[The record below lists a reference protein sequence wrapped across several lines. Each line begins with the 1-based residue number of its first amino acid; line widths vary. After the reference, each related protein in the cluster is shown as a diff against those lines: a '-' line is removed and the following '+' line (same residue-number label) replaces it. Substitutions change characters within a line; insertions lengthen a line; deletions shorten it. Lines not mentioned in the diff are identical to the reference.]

1 MILIIILSLEFFFM
15 NFCLVSGNQFQ
26 PDSICLIMIAFY
38 SLTYIFVVSRSK
50 KLAMYMRELISG
62 YLLRVFLL
70 IFDIYGR
77 NIYQLP
83 NSGADSNAFFR
94 SAQWYAGVS
103 IKARDMGSYSCVM
116 GFVFKYIGVNQLYGQ
131 YLMLLCSIVAIHFF
145 LAILNLLNIDYYIKK
160 KVLLIVCL
168 LPNFAI
174 LSVIFLRE
182 AVVTMFIT
190 ISLYFFLK
198 WFSNKSLY
206 FLILSVLACF
216 SACYFHS
223 GSAGLIV
230 GYIIILFLYSSYKE
244 RFTLGIVNIIIASF
258 LAVIMGYLF
267 LNYSDILFSKM
278 ASVDDITEIANTLDY
293 GGSSYARYVG
303 NSSSVRNMVIFT
315 IPRIVYFLFSPFP
328 WQWRGLSDIIAF
340 CFSSMFY
347 FAAVRSTVGNLKYMS
362 KKNENKTIAII
373 IISICIVLVF
383 AWGVSNTGTAARHRD
398 KLVMLFATLYAL
410 GMNARLEQEVEVE

>member
-1 MILIIILSLEFFFM
+1 M
-15 NFCLVSGNQFQ
+15 VSGNQFQ
-26 PDSICLIMIAFY
+26 PDSICIIMISVFSLVYILKISKSEKYAF
-38 SLTYIFVVSRSK
+38 
-50 KLAMYMRELISG
+50 YMRELVSG

-70 IFDIYGR
+70 FFDIYGK
-77 NIYQLP
+77 NIYTLP
-83 NSGADSNAFFR
+83 NSGPDANSFFK
-94 SAQWYAGVS
+94 SAQWYAGFS
-103 IKARDMGSYSCVM
+103 TQGTDMGSYAYVM
-116 GFVFKYIGVNQLYGQ
+116 GSIFKFIGVNRLYGQ
-131 YLMLLCSIVAIHFF
+131 FLMLLCSMVAIHLF
-145 LAILNLLNIDYYIKK
+145 LSILILLNIDYHIKK

-182 AVVTMFIT
+182 AVVTMFIA

-198 WFSNKSLY
+198 WFSGKTLFFLLLSL
-206 FLILSVLACF
+206 LSCF

-244 RFTLGIVNIIIASF
+244 RFTLSVLNIIIASF
-258 LAVIMGYLF
+258 LVVIMGYLF
-267 LNYSDILFSKM
+267 LNYSEILFSKM
-278 ASVDDITEIANTLDY
+278 TSVDSISEIANTTEF

-303 NSSSVRNMVIFT
+303 NSSSIRNMVIFT
-315 IPRIVYFLFSPFP
+315 IPRIFYFLFSPFP

-347 FAAVRSTVGNLKYMS
+347 FVAARSAIGNLRFMS
-362 KKNENKTIAII
+362 RKNKDKTIAII
-373 IISICIVLVF
+373 IISISIVFVF

-410 GMNARLEQEVEVE
+410 GMDGCLK

>member
-1 MILIIILSLEFFFM
+1 MILIVILSLEFIFLH
-15 NFCLVSGNQFQ
+15 FCLVSGNQFQ
-26 PDSICLIMIAFY
+26 PDSICIIMISVFSLVYILEISKSEKYAF
-38 SLTYIFVVSRSK
+38 
-50 KLAMYMRELISG
+50 YMRELVSG

-70 IFDIYGR
+70 FFDIYGK
-77 NIYQLP
+77 NIYTLP
-83 NSGADSNAFFR
+83 NSGPDANSFFK
-94 SAQWYAGVS
+94 SAQWYAGLS
-103 IKARDMGSYSCVM
+103 TQGRDMGSYAYVM
-116 GFVFKYIGVNQLYGQ
+116 GSIFKFIGVNRLYGQ
-131 YLMLLCSIVAIHFF
+131 FLMLLCSMVAIHLF
-145 LAILNLLNIDYYIKK
+145 LSILILLNIDYHIKK

-182 AVVTMFIT
+182 AVVTMFIA

-198 WFSNKSLY
+198 WFSGKTLFFLLLSL
-206 FLILSVLACF
+206 LSCF

-244 RFTLGIVNIIIASF
+244 RFTLSVLNIIIASF
-258 LAVIMGYLF
+258 LVVIMGYLF
-267 LNYSDILFSKM
+267 LNYSEILFPKM
-278 ASVDDITEIANTLDY
+278 TSVDSISDIANTSEF

-303 NSSSVRNMVIFT
+303 NSSSIRNMVIFT
-315 IPRIVYFLFSPFP
+315 IPRIFYFLFSPFP

-347 FAAVRSTVGNLKYMS
+347 FAGARSAIGNLRFMS
-362 KKNENKTIAII
+362 RKNKDKTIAII
-373 IISICIVLVF
+373 IISISIVFVF

-410 GMNARLEQEVEVE
+410 GMDGCLK